1 MMSYRR
7 QSGFNLGPVALLII
21 TNLIMFIAR
30 VVRPDFIIS
39 QFALQPAS
47 LATHPWAILSN
58 IFIHADFGHILT
70 NMLTLYFFGTYLIQL
85 IGERK
90 FLTVYFLGGLAGN
103 ILYVLL
109 VYLLQESPY
118 IPAVGASGAIFAVG
132 GALTVLRPNL
142 PVFIFPLPIPVALWI
157 AVIGG
162 FVLIS
167 FMPGV
172 AWQAHLGGLV
182 LGMVLALYFRGRGR
196 SASNYLRD
204 LDEKARIWRQQR

>member
-1 MMSYRR
+1 MSYRR
-7 QSGFNLGPVALLII
+7 QGGFNLGPVALLII
-21 TNLIMFIAR
+21 ANLIMFIAR
-30 VVRPDFIIS
+30 VIRPELIIS
-39 QFALQPAS
+39 QFGLQPAS
-47 LATHPWAILSN
+47 LSSHPWAILTN

-85 IGERK
+85 IGEKK

-118 IPAVGASGAIFAVG
+118 IRAVGASGAIFAVG
-132 GALTVLRPNL
+132 GALTVLRPRES
-142 PVFIFPLPIPVALWI
+142 VFIFPLPVPIPLWV

-162 FVLIS
+162 FLLLS

-182 LGMVLALYFRGRGR
+182 LGMVLALYFRGGGR
-196 SASNYLRD
+196 RVPNYLND
-204 LDEKARIWRQQR
+204 QDEKARTWRQQR